1 MELSGGNWQKLA
13 IARGLYKPHSFIVF
27 DEPTSAIDALTE
39 EKIYHE
45 ILLHDNSGMKIV
57 VTHHMS
63 TAASEDRIVVL
74 DQGKIAESGTHTELM
89 AKKGLYAKLWT
100 AQARWYQ

>member
-13 IARGLYKPHSFIVF
+13 IARGLYRPHSFIVF

-45 ILLHDNSGMKIV
+45 ILFHDHSSMKVFI
-57 VTHHMS
+57 THHMS
-63 TAASEDRIVVL
+63 TAASADFIVVL
-74 DQGKIAESGTHTELM
+74 DHGKIVESGTHAELM
-89 AKKGLYAKLWT
+89 ARKGLYEKLWT
-100 AQARWYQ
+100 SQAQWYQ